1 MTDKSNNSDI
11 EIVNDVLSAKKAKY
25 EGIDISDRP
34 ISRGREDL
42 NSKKHRF
49 KVTNFSGK
57 KLKIDKC
64 AWYSSSNQI
73 TIKKGTLWED
83 IPQEV
88 KSKISFSEKDF
99 K

>member
-1 MTDKSNNSDI
+1 MTDKSNISDI
-11 EIVNDVLSAKKAKY
+11 QIVNDVLSAKKVKY
-25 EGIDISDRP
+25 EGKDTLNSTISLG
-34 ISRGREDL
+34 RGDL
-42 NSKKHRF
+42 NSKKRRF
-49 KVTNFSGK
+49 KVTNLSGK
-57 KLKIDKC
+57 KLLIDKC

-83 IPQEV
+83 IPQGV